1 MNKINFQKELE
12 KELAYLSK
20 EGRVP
25 TLLIHSCCAPCS
37 SYVLEYL
44 SNYFHITIFYY
55 NPNISPAEEYE
66 KRAEEQARLIQSM
79 KVKYPMKLI
88 VGEYEPQ
95 LFFAMAKGLE
105 KEAEGGNRCFGCYK
119 LRLQKAITL
128 AEELEFDYV
137 TTSLTISPMK
147 NATKLNEI
155 GVAMTEGKRIKWLLS
170 DFKKKEGYKRSI
182 ELSLEHDLYRQD
194 YCGCIYSKMESEERR
209 KRQSDK

>member
-12 KELAYLSK
+12 KELIK
-20 EGRVP
+20 IEKDGRVP
-25 TLLIHSCCAPCS
+25 KLLIHSCCAPCS

-44 SNYFHITIFYY
+44 SNYFSITIFYY
-55 NPNISPAEEYE
+55 NPNISPEEEYNT
-66 KRAEEQARLIQSM
+66 RAKEQERLVQTM
-79 KVKYPMKLI
+79 NVKHPMKLI

-95 LFFAMAKGLE
+95 LFFSMAKGLE
-105 KEAEGGNRCFGCYK
+105 KEPEGGSRCFGCYE
-119 LRLQKAITL
+119 LRLKKAIEL

-155 GVAMTEGKRIKWLLS
+155 GMAMTADKKVSWLYS

-182 ELSLEHDLYRQD
+182 
-194 YCGCIYSKMESEERR
+194 
-209 KRQSDK
+209 